1 MLRTENQVIL
11 VCKHKS
17 VKILGARYLCK
28 IHEEF
33 IQDDPCLPNIFKGVG
48 LLESKV
54 VLFVFL
60 ERLFKL
66 PVGNEYSKQF
76 WSVLDVSIDHK
87 QYRLGLNADLVFDV
101 KNSLSQADK
110 STFFAE
116 AESLTI
122 INSRQLMDMIEAQ
135 CLVFPVS
142 DIDSLRT
149 F

>member
-1 MLRTENQVIL
+1 MLKTENQVVL
-11 VCKHKS
+11 VCRHKS

-33 IQDDPCLPNIFKGVG
+33 IQDDPSLPNIFKGVG
-48 LLESKV
+48 LSESQV

-66 PVGNEYSKQF
+66 PVGDEYSKQF
-76 WSVLDVSIDHK
+76 WSVLNVSIDQK

-101 KNSLSQADK
+101 KNSQNQTDK
-110 STFFAE
+110 SAFFGE
-116 AESLTI
+116 AESMTT
-122 INSRQLMDMIEAQ
+122 INSRQLVNMIEAQ

>member
-1 MLRTENQVIL
+1 MRTKNQVVL

-33 IQDDPCLPNIFKGVG
+33 IQDDPCLPDIFKGVG

-66 PVGNEYSKQF
+66 PVGDEYSKQF

-87 QYRLGLNADLVFDV
+87 HYRLGLNADLVFDG
-101 KNSLSQADK
+101 KNSLNQADK
-110 STFFAE
+110 SAFFAD
-116 AESLTI
+116 AESLITI
-122 INSRQLMDMIEAQ
+122 NTRQLVNMIEAQ

-142 DIDSLRT
+142 DVDLLRT